1 MVNFSPK
8 YKSSSLYI
16 FGLLNSSRDLFFSFL
31 SWMIFFLSFFEDL
44 LIYLIGLHVL
54 RVFLVLYYL
63 LNIK

>member
-16 FGLLNSSRDLFFSFL
+16 FGLPNLFRDLLFSFL

-44 LIYLIGLHVL
+44 LIYLVGLHVL